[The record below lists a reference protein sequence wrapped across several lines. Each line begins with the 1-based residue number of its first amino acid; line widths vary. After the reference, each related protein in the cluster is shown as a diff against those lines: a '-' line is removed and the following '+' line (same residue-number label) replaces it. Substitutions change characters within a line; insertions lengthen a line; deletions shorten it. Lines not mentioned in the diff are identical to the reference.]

1 MGLSD
6 SGTTVTIVTS
16 HVSPTFGIAAAT
28 VSLAE
33 RLAEDHNVRIVTI
46 DSADTLG
53 FQHSSILHRAWGH
66 HEMLGWKRVVTLARV
81 IRHRAELL
89 DGVTVLSGAW
99 AAVPVLLASRRKSL
113 RRTIVWEHSLID
125 QHVEAS
131 RRLRVLR
138 TIARPLYRRAAATV
152 VVSDLVADDL
162 TQAGFATPI
171 VIPNLIRPLADCA
184 AGEPIDGRLLTM
196 GALVKVKNQNLAL
209 ETLALLPATYTLDI
223 VGDGPDRLALEE
235 RARQL
240 GIADRVNFC
249 GYVANPEAY
258 YSRAEIVVQPCEAE
272 TFGLVLFEAAHYR
285 KPLVA
290 PTGGMAGRV
299 IPALVPGLTTKPEP
313 HSFATAIESL
323 KKTPIP
329 DDEFDDAAHR
339 RRTVQESIVPRW
351 EKLIGA
357 VDAAGRQSHHS

>member
-1 MGLSD
+1 VGLSD
-6 SGTTVTIVTS
+6 SGTTVIIVTS

-81 IRHRAELL
+81 FRNRAELH

-113 RRTIVWEHSLID
+113 RRTIVWEHSLVN

-131 RRLRVLR
+131 LRLRLLR
-138 TIARPLYRRAAATV
+138 AIARPLYRRAAATV

-162 TQAGFATPI
+162 TQAGFAMPI
-171 VIPNLIRPLADCA
+171 IIPNLIRPLADCA
-184 AGEPIDGRLLTM
+184 ASEPIAGRLLTM

-209 ETLALLPATYTLDI
+209 ETLALLPPSYTLDI
-223 VGDGPDRLALEE
+223 VGDGPDRLALEQ
-235 RARQL
+235 RAEQL

-249 GYVANPEAY
+249 GYVENPETY
-258 YSRAEIVVQPCEAE
+258 YRRAEIVVQPCEAE

-299 IPALVPGLTTKPEP
+299 IPALVPGLTTTPEP
-313 HSFATAIESL
+313 RSFATAIQSL
-323 KKTPIP
+323 KTAPIP
-329 DDEFDDAAHR
+329 ENEFDTAAHR
-339 RRTVQESIVPRW
+339 RRMVQESIIPQW
-351 EKLIGA
+351 EKLISA
-357 VDAAGRQSHHS
+357 VDSAGTQLNPS